1 MSVRALHAIIFD
13 FDGVIA
19 NSEQLHLKAF
29 QATLDPRGVTL
40 SHDDYYA
47 HYLGFDD
54 VGVFRQVMTDRGLPV
69 PTGTE
74 MAALIDEKGAIYDR
88 LAAAG
93 DMLYPGAAEFLRAA
107 AQAVPVAIAS
117 GAHTSEI
124 DEVLT
129 RAGLRSLVPVVVGAD
144 QTSRSKPD
152 PEPYR
157 TALQRLADHCGRRL
171 EPWRT
176 VAIEDSHWG
185 LASAK
190 GADLRL
196 VAVST
201 TYPAHELRP
210 HAELVTTALS
220 ALTIDM
226 LDELV
231 GD

>member
-1 MSVRALHAIIFD
+1 MRALQAIIFD

-19 NSEQLHLKAF
+19 DSEQLHLKAF
-29 QATLDPRGVTL
+29 QATLTPRGIPL
-40 SHDDYYA
+40 SRDDYYA

-54 VGVFRQVMTDRGLPV
+54 GGVFRQVMTDRGRPV
-69 PTGTE
+69 PTGADLAT
-74 MAALIDEKGAIYDR
+74 LIDEKSAAYDA

-93 DMLYPGAAEFLRAA
+93 DMLYPGAADFLRAA

-124 DEVLT
+124 DDVLT
-129 RAGLRSLVPVVVGAD
+129 RAGLRSLFPVIVGAD
-144 QTSRSKPD
+144 QTRRSKPD

-157 TALQRLADHCGRRL
+157 TAVERLAAHCGRTI

-185 LASAK
+185 LSSAR

-210 HAELVTTALS
+210 HAELVTTGLA
-220 ALTIDM
+220 ALTLDM
-226 LDELV
+226 LDDLV

>member
-1 MSVRALHAIIFD
+1 MRALHAIIFD

-19 NSEQLHLKAF
+19 DSEQLHLKAF
-29 QATLDPRGVTL
+29 QATLDPRGITL
-40 SHDDYYA
+40 SRDDYYA
-47 HYLGFDD
+47 RYLGFDD
-54 VGVFRQVMTDRGLPV
+54 GGVFRQVMTDRGRPV
-69 PTGTE
+69 PTGE
-74 MAALIDEKGAIYDR
+74 DMAALIDEKGAIYDR

-93 DMLYPGAAEFLRAA
+93 EMLYPGVADFLRAA

-117 GAHTSEI
+117 GSHTSEI
-124 DEVLT
+124 DDVLT
-129 RAGLRSLVPVVVGAD
+129 RAGLRSLFPVVVGAD

-152 PEPYR
+152 SEPYR
-157 TALQRLADHCGRRL
+157 TALQRLQAHVGRTL
-171 EPWRT
+171 DPWRT

-185 LASAK
+185 LTSAR

-210 HAELVTTALS
+210 HAELVTTGLS
-220 ALTIDM
+220 ALTLDM
-226 LDELV
+226 LDDLV

>member
-1 MSVRALHAIIFD
+1 MRALHAIIFD

-29 QATLDPRGVTL
+29 QQVLGSRGLTL
-40 SHDDYYA
+40 SEADYYRS
-47 HYLGFDD
+47 YLGFDD
-54 VGVFRQVMTDRGLPV
+54 GGVFRQVMTDRGLSV
-69 PTGTE
+69 PAGAE
-74 MAALIDEKGAIYDR
+74 MAALIDEKGTAYDA

-93 DMLYPGAAEFLRAA
+93 EMLYPGAADFIRAA

-117 GAHTSEI
+117 GAHTREI
-124 DEVLT
+124 DDVLT
-129 RAGLRSLVPVVVGAD
+129 RAGLRSLFPVVVGAD
-144 QTSRSKPD
+144 QTQRSKPD

-157 TALQRLADHCGRRL
+157 TALQRLQAHTGRTL
-171 EPWRT
+171 DPWRT

-185 LASAK
+185 LASAR

-210 HAELVTTALS
+210 HAELVAPGLATLTLADLDALV
-220 ALTIDM
+220 AD
-226 LDELV
+226 
-231 GD
+231 

>member
-1 MSVRALHAIIFD
+1 MRALHAIIFD

-29 QATLDPRGVTL
+29 QHVLGSRGLTL
-40 SHDDYYA
+40 SEADYYRS
-47 HYLGFDD
+47 YLGFDD
-54 VGVFRQVMTDRGLPV
+54 GGVFRQVMTDRGLPA
-69 PTGTE
+69 PTGAD
-74 MAALIDEKGAIYDR
+74 MAALIDEKSTAYDA

-93 DMLYPGAAEFLRAA
+93 EMLYPGAADFIRAA

-117 GAHTSEI
+117 GAHTREI
-124 DEVLT
+124 DDVLT
-129 RAGLRSLVPVVVGAD
+129 RAGLRSLFPVVVGAD
-144 QTSRSKPD
+144 QTQRSKPD

-157 TALQRLADHCGRRL
+157 TALQRLQAHTGRTL
-171 EPWRT
+171 DSWRT

-185 LASAK
+185 LASAR

-210 HAELVTTALS
+210 HAELVASGLGGLTLADLDALV
-220 ALTIDM
+220 AD
-226 LDELV
+226 
-231 GD
+231 

>member
-1 MSVRALHAIIFD
+1 VRALQAIIFD

-19 NSEQLHLKAF
+19 DSEQLHLKAF
-29 QATLDPRGVTL
+29 QATLDPRGLPL
-40 SHDDYYA
+40 SRDDYYA
-47 HYLGFDD
+47 RYLGFDD
-54 VGVFRQVMTDRGLPV
+54 GGVFRQIMTDRGLPA
-69 PTGTE
+69 PTGADL
-74 MAALIDEKGAIYDR
+74 AALIDEKSAAYDA

-93 DMLYPGAAEFLRAA
+93 EMLYPGAAEFLRAA

-124 DEVLT
+124 DDVLT
-129 RAGLRSLVPVVVGAD
+129 RAGLRSLFPIIVGAD

-157 TALQRLADHCGRRL
+157 TAVERLAAHCGRTI

-185 LASAK
+185 LSSAR

-201 TYPAHELRP
+201 TYTAHELRP
-210 HAELVTTALS
+210 HAELVTTGLT
-220 ALTIDM
+220 ALT
-226 LDELV
+226 LDKLDDLV